1 MNSNTNYLATKFYKE
16 ILRIRNCELK
26 ISELYKEQEMRC
38 PIHLCIGQEAVPVG
52 ISANLSSNDKVF
64 SNHRSH
70 GHYLSKGGDMNAMI
84 AEFYGRATGCAAGK
98 GGSQHLIDLECN
110 FMGSAPILASTIS
123 VAVGMAWAAQLNGS
137 NEIIVCYFGD
147 GATEEGNFYES
158 LNFAQLKSLNV
169 LFVCENNLY
178 SVHTKTRDRR
188 PEGMSISNQ
197 VSTFGIG
204 TNTCDGNDVIEIDVL
219 SKKIVNKMREEPA
232 PHFIEAKTYR
242 WLEHCGPNDDSNLG
256 YRTEEEINFWKTKD
270 PLLKLRPLLDHEAQV
285 KIDCEID
292 QEISAAF
299 KFAKNSKYPQ
309 KSELFTD
316 VFPQNVV
323 YS

>member
-1 MNSNTNYLATKFYKE
+1 MIRNMNYLATKFYKQ

-38 PIHLCIGQEAVPVG
+38 PIHLCIGQEAVSVG

-84 AEFYGRATGCAAGK
+84 AEFYGRTTGCAAGK

-123 VAVGMAWAAQLNGS
+123 VAVGMAWAAKLDGS

-188 PEGMSISNQ
+188 PEGMSISKQ
-197 VSTFGIG
+197 VSTFGIV
-204 TNTCDGNDVIEIDVL
+204 TNTCDGNDVIEIDTL
-219 SKKIVNKMREEPA
+219 SKKIINKMRKKPA

-242 WLEHCGPNDDSNLG
+242 WLEHCGPNDDS
-256 YRTEEEINFWKTKD
+256 K
-270 PLLKLRPLLDHEAQV
+270 LKV
-285 KIDCEID
+285 
-292 QEISAAF
+292 
-299 KFAKNSKYPQ
+299 
-309 KSELFTD
+309 
-316 VFPQNVV
+316 
-323 YS
+323 

>member
-123 VAVGMAWAAQLNGS
+123 VAVGMAWAAG
-137 NEIIVCYFGD
+137 G
-147 GATEEGNFYES
+147 
-158 LNFAQLKSLNV
+158 
-169 LFVCENNLY
+169 
-178 SVHTKTRDRR
+178 
-188 PEGMSISNQ
+188 
-197 VSTFGIG
+197 
-204 TNTCDGNDVIEIDVL
+204 
-219 SKKIVNKMREEPA
+219 
-232 PHFIEAKTYR
+232 
-242 WLEHCGPNDDSNLG
+242 
-256 YRTEEEINFWKTKD
+256 
-270 PLLKLRPLLDHEAQV
+270 
-285 KIDCEID
+285 
-292 QEISAAF
+292 
-299 KFAKNSKYPQ
+299 
-309 KSELFTD
+309 
-316 VFPQNVV
+316 
-323 YS
+323 